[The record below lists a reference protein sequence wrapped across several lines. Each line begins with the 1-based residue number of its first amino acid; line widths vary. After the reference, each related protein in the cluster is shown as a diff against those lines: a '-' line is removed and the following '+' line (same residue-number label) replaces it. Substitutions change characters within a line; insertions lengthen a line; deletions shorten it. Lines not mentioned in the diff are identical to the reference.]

1 MQTQDFIR
9 EYETKTDEELL
20 LLAVDPSQL
29 TDEANLALAGELR
42 KRGLD
47 KNEQI
52 ATFRQEE
59 NKRKQEE
66 ENSVGRM
73 WFWPH
78 MGIGRQ
84 RFCKGAY
91 SFDPSTETEEF
102 TTTVFIL
109 IFWLPLI
116 PTGTYRVS
124 RNKKSLFSQMR
135 GIEKL
140 PLNWEQVMQVWLV
153 MLTAILLLI
162 LALKL
167 IQHRH

>member
-1 MQTQDFIR
+1 MQIQDFTR

-20 LLAVDPSQL
+20 HLAIDPSQL
-29 TDEANLALAGELR
+29 TDEANQALAGELR

-47 KNEQI
+47 KNGQI
-52 ATFRQEE
+52 TTFRQEE

-66 ENSVGRM
+66 ENSIGRM
-73 WFWPH
+73 WLWH
-78 MGIGRQ
+78 RSGIGRQ
-84 RFCKGAY
+84 RFCKGDY
-91 SFDPSTETEEF
+91 SFDPSTEIEEF

-124 RNKKSLFSQMR
+124 RNKKSLSSHLR
-135 GIEKL
+135 GIAKL

-153 MLTAILLLI
+153 ILAGILLLI
-162 LALKL
+162 LALKF
-167 IQHRH
+167 IDHHY